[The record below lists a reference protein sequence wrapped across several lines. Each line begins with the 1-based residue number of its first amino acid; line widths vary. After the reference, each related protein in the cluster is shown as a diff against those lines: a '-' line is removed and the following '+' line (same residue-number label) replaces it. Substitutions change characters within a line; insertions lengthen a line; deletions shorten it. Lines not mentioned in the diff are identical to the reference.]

1 MDQKFRHFYN
11 RAAFGVYPGMT
22 ADDAVKNFSGMLA
35 VAAGQK
41 TIGVVNNY
49 REEMALA
56 GAKEDPER
64 RKALKDQVKQDHVL
78 LNTTWIGQMED
89 RSLVLRE
96 KMTLFWHDH
105 FACRVRSPYL
115 AQQQNNTLRTHA
127 LGNFRDL
134 LMAVSKDAAM
144 LQFLNNQQN
153 KKDSPNENFARE
165 LMELFTLGRAHYS
178 EEDIRNAARAF
189 TGWAFSPQTGE
200 FVFRQR
206 VHDDGVKTFR
216 GKTGN
221 FSGEDIIAMI
231 LEDRKTAHFITLSLW
246 QFFADSAAADEE
258 VVNDLAKGFYDSGYN
273 ISLLLEKMF
282 DSAAFNRAQCIGNRI
297 KSPVELIVGA
307 MVHTGGKFNNP
318 ANLLFLQRAMGQVLF
333 QPPNVGGWP
342 RDKAWIDSSSLSFRM
357 SLPAVLL
364 QNSETA
370 FETKDDGDVNNV
382 TNSFD
387 NARRISFSVDWQKL
401 GNIFMKTNA
410 ADCLAAIAEHLMAR
424 PVSANNMKI
433 VHERV
438 GKSKEDQ
445 EFVRN
450 AFISFMSLPEY
461 QLS

>member
-11 RAAFGVYPGMT
+11 RAAFGVYPGMS
-22 ADDAVKNFSGMLA
+22 ADDRAKNFADMLP

-41 TIGVVNNY
+41 AISVVNNY
-49 REEMALA
+49 RNEMNLA
-56 GAKEDPER
+56 GAKGDPAR
-64 RKALKDQVKQDHVL
+64 RKALKEQLKQDQAL

-89 RSLVLRE
+89 RTLVLRE

-105 FACRVRSPYL
+105 FACRIRSPYL

-165 LMELFTLGRAHYS
+165 VMELFTLGRAQYS
-178 EEDIRNAARAF
+178 EDDIRNAARAF
-189 TGWAFSPQTGE
+189 TGWTFNPQTGE

-206 VHDDGVKTFR
+206 VHDYGAKTFR

-221 FSGEDIIAMI
+221 FSGKDIIAMI

-246 QFFADSAAADEE
+246 QFFADSAAEEE
-258 VVNDLAKGFYDSGYN
+258 VVSDLAKGFYDSGYN
-273 ISLLLEKMF
+273 ISLLLQEMF
-282 DSAAFNRAQCIGNRI
+282 ASTAFNNARYTGNRI

-342 RDKAWIDSSSLSFRM
+342 RDKAWIDSSSLAFRM

-364 QNSETA
+364 QNSETE

-401 GNIFMKTNA
+401 GNIFTKNSA
-410 ADCLAAIAEHLMAR
+410 ADTLAAIAQHLMAR
-424 PVSANNMKI
+424 PVSATNMKI
-433 VHERV
+433 VHDRV
-438 GKSKEDQ
+438 GKSKDDQ
-445 EFVRN
+445 EFIKN
-450 AFISFMSLPEY
+450 AFIAFMSLPEY